1 MPSPV
6 KERSMARSPRIVFT
20 LVALGLCVIIVMPV
34 SAQESLRLGVLT
46 IRSGPIAS
54 CGRQM
59 EEGLQFALK
68 ERGGAIAGRKVEVFF
83 GDSAGQPAQTRAKTL
98 ELVERNRVHALTG
111 PVAAFEAYAISDY
124 VRQAEIPMVIV
135 ADRV

>member
-1 MPSPV
+1 MGRRVLFLFLLSL
-6 KERSMARSPRIVFT
+6 AI
-20 LVALGLCVIIVMPV
+20 LVAAPV
-34 SAQESLRLGVLT
+34 AAQEPVRLGVLT

-68 ERGGAIAGRKVEVFF
+68 ERGGVLAGRKVEVFF

-98 ELVERNRVHALTG
+98 EVVERNRVPVPPG
-111 PVAAFEAYAISDY
+111 PVPAFAA
-124 VRQAEIPMVIV
+124 
-135 ADRV
+135 